1 MDYAEAVAAYFT
13 APPEN
18 TPVPHPVLRGGPAR
32 RLRDAL
38 EPLAM
43 HAVWAHEVYDALAPH
58 GLDFLSAYVYG
69 RGAALG
75 EVPSSVVAAAFAVF
89 PPEMIHELWSA
100 GRARLGRGELIALR
114 DAGAAASLR
123 KVLGDV
129 TADRDVLEVAEALES
144 AVDAAD
150 GAGRPLFSA
159 LRAAP
164 RSNDPY
170 GRLWRAADLV
180 REHRGDG
187 HVAVCVAAGLH
198 PCEMNILTELW
209 LGYSLGEYSNT
220 RGWSREATEAAIA
233 HLTVSGLISNWELT
247 EDGRAFRDRL
257 EARTD
262 ASQQSLIDAL
272 GERLEPLIAAVAPW
286 SSRCIAAG
294 AFPADP
300 RKRAA
305 G

>member
-1 MDYAEAVAAYFT
+1 MDYAQAVAAFFN
-13 APPEN
+13 APPEG
-18 TPVPHPVLRGGPAR
+18 TSPPRPVLEGGPAR

-43 HAVWAHEVYDALAPH
+43 HAVWAHEVYDALAPR

-69 RGAALG
+69 RGSSLG

-89 PPEMIHELWSA
+89 PPEMIDELWAA
-100 GRARLGRGELIALR
+100 GRARLGRAELIALR

-123 KVLGDV
+123 KVLGDA
-129 TADRDVLEVAEALES
+129 TSEDEVLEVARALES
-144 AVDAAD
+144 AVDAAE

-164 RSNDPY
+164 RLDDPY
-170 GRLWRAADLV
+170 GRLWRAADLA

-187 HVAVCVAAGLH
+187 HVAVCVAAGLRA
-198 PCEMNILTELW
+198 CEMNILTELW

-233 HLTVSGLISNWELT
+233 HLTVTGLISNWELT
-247 EDGRAFRDRL
+247 EDGRGFRDRL

-262 ASQQSLIDAL
+262 ATEQSLVDAL
-272 GERLEPLIAAVAPW
+272 GEHLESVIAAVTPW
-286 SSRCIAAG
+286 SARCIAAG